1 MANQLLATRNDR
13 ITLTPKQANIYCW
26 GWQKSARFRVAVCGR
41 RFGKTYLMME
51 EIRRAVRLA
60 IERGIDTDNEIW
72 YGAPTF
78 KQAKRNFWRRLKR
91 AIPEEWVAGNPNNTE
106 CVLTLISGHVIRIV
120 GLDNFDDLRGAGL
133 WFFVGDEWADCKHEA
148 WTEVVLPMLAT
159 SGGHAIFIG
168 TPKGFN
174 HFYDFYVAGQDG
186 SRGEP
191 DHKSW
196 FYTTLQGGNVPPEEV
211 ERAKRRL
218 DPRTFRQEYE
228 ASFETFAGQ
237 VYYAFSRAHSVIDCE
252 YDPSRHVH
260 IGMDFNINPM
270 TATVWQERSANDG
283 EIHSFQV
290 DEIIIPTSNTDEMVR
305 EIRLRY
311 GSPDGNLDHITV
323 YPDASGVSRRT
334 SAGTRT
340 DLSILRE
347 AGLRVRVGGQNPPV
361 RDRINSV
368 NARFES
374 ADGMRRAF
382 IGSHCKH
389 SITCLEK
396 QAYKLGTSEPDKADG
411 FDHANDAT
419 GYYMFSR
426 FGVPVIRSTR
436 VDLIGR

>member
-1 MANQLLATRNDR
+1 MANRLAAQRSDR

-26 GWQKSARFRVAVCGR
+26 GWQADARFRVAVCGR

-51 EIRRAVRLA
+51 EIRRAARLA
-60 IERGIDTDNEIW
+60 VEREVDTDNEIW

-78 KQAKRNFWRRLKR
+78 KQAKRNFWRRMKR
-91 AIPEEWVAGNPNNTE
+91 AIPEEWIAHVNNSE
-106 CVLTLISGHVIRIV
+106 CVLTLVSGHVIRIV
-120 GLDNFDDLRGAGL
+120 GLDNYDDLRGAGL
-133 WFFVGDEWADCKHEA
+133 WFFVGDEWADCKHDA
-148 WTEVVLPMLAT
+148 WTEVILPMLAT

-174 HFYDFYVAGQDG
+174 HFYDFYIAGQDG
-186 SRGEP
+186 VQREP

-196 FYTTLQGGNVPPEEV
+196 FYTTLQGGNVPLIEV

-237 VYYAFSRAHSVIDCE
+237 IYYGFSRAYSLVDCT
-252 YDPSRHVH
+252 YDPSRHLH
-260 IGMDFNINPM
+260 IGLDFNINPM
-270 TATVWQERSANDG
+270 TATVWQERLGNDG
-283 EIHSFQV
+283 ELHSFQV
-290 DEIIIPTSNTDEMVR
+290 DEIILPTSNTDEIVDEIKRRFAR
-305 EIRLRY
+305 E
-311 GSPDGNLDHITV
+311 DGDVEHITI
-323 YPDASGVSRRT
+323 YPDASGQSRRT

-347 AGLRVRVGGQNPPV
+347 AGFTVRVGGQNPPV

-382 IGSHCKH
+382 VGSHCVH

-396 QAYKLGTSEPDKADG
+396 QAYRLGTSEPDKEGG

-426 FGVPVIRSTR
+426 FGVPVIRG
-436 VDLIGR
+436 VKIGIIGR